1 MASLELRNVQKS
13 YGNSQIA
20 TLKDIALKIDAG
32 EFLILVGPSGCG
44 KSTLMN
50 CIAGLENITGGEILV
65 DGEDISQASPK
76 DRDIAMVFQS
86 YALYPTMSV
95 RDNIAFGLKMR
106 KVPAAKIEEEVARV
120 AKLLQI
126 EPLLERKPSQLS
138 GGQQQ
143 RVAMGRALARRP
155 KIYLFDEPL
164 SNLDAKLRV
173 EMRTEIKLMHQ
184 RLKTTTVYVTHD
196 QIEAMTLGDKVAVM
210 KDGVI
215 QQFGTPHEIY
225 NNPANLFVASFIGSP
240 PMNFVPL
247 RIRQRDG
254 RWVGV
259 LNSEQGSCELPLP
272 ITSDEG
278 LRDRELILGIRPEQI
293 GLSNGSAADLSL
305 LVDIEV
311 VEPTG
316 PDTLVVFALNQVK
329 ACCRLAPDQAPRW
342 GDAQPAVRSAQGPA
356 VRRPE
361 RRTAGPGAA
370 CSHARKQGHAA
381 GFQRSG
387 AGAVRYR
394 PALPAGWG

>member
-1 MASLELRNVQKS
+1 MATLELRNVNKS
-13 YGNSQIA
+13 YGTGLA
-20 TLKDIALKIDAG
+20 DTLKNIELSIGSG

-50 CIAGLENITGGEILV
+50 CIAGLEDISGGAILV
-65 DGEDISQASPK
+65 DGADISGMSPK

-106 KVPAAKIEEEVARV
+106 KMSAADIETEVARV

-126 EPLLERKPSQLS
+126 EHLLGRKPGQLS

-210 KDGVI
+210 KDGII
-215 QQFGTPHEIY
+215 QQFGTPQQIY
-225 NNPANLFVASFIGSP
+225 NDPANLFVASFIGSP
-240 PMNFVPL
+240 PMNFIPL
-247 RIRQRDG
+247 RLQRRDDQLWALLDSG
-254 RWVGV
+254 QAR
-259 LNSEQGSCELPLP
+259 CELPLGDMP
-272 ITSDEG
+272 AGVES
-278 LRDRELILGIRPEQI
+278 REVILGIRPEQI
-293 GLSNGSAADLSL
+293 QLAGEGGGLPSIRA
-305 LVDIEV
+305 EV
-311 VEPTG
+311 EVTEPTG
-316 PDTLVVFALNQVK
+316 PDTLVFVNLNQTKV
-329 ACCRLAPDQAPRW
+329 CCRLAPDQAPPV
-342 GDAQPAVRSAQGPA
+342 GATLSLQFEPSKVLLFDAQSGERLLPGKPRSAA
-356 VRRPE
+356 E
-361 RRTAGPGAA
+361 
-370 CSHARKQGHAA
+370 
-381 GFQRSG
+381 
-387 AGAVRYR
+387 
-394 PALPAGWG
+394 PAGNVTQLKTR

>member
-1 MASLELRNVQKS
+1 MATLELRNVNKS
-13 YGNSQIA
+13 YGSGLTD
-20 TLKDIALKIDAG
+20 TLKRIDLKIDDG

-50 CIAGLENITGGEILV
+50 CIAGLESISNGAILV
-65 DGEDISQASPK
+65 DDADISGMSPK

-86 YALYPTMSV
+86 YALYPTMNV

-106 KVPAAKIEEEVARV
+106 KLAPAAIDEEVARV

-126 EPLLERKPSQLS
+126 EHLLKRKPGQLS

-215 QQFGTPHEIY
+215 QQFGTPQQIY
-225 NNPANLFVASFIGSP
+225 NDPSNLFVASFIGSP
-240 PMNFVPL
+240 PMNFIPVQVQ
-247 RIRQRDG
+247 RRDG
-254 RWVGV
+254 QAWAV
-259 LNSEQGSCELPLP
+259 LASAEGRCELPLGELP
-272 ITSDEG
+272 EG
-278 LRDRELILGIRPEQI
+278 AEQGELLLGVRPEQVQLAS
-293 GLSNGSAADLSL
+293 GLAQAHTLAAQ
-305 LVDIEV
+305 VEV
-311 VEPTG
+311 TEPTG
-316 PDTLVVFALNQVK
+316 PDTLVFVTVNDSKL
-329 ACCRLAPDQAPRW
+329 CCRLAPDQAPPVGQRLELHIDAARALLFDAKS
-342 GDAQPAVRSAQGPA
+342 GERVRPLARAAQPGNVTSLTNR
-356 VRRPE
+356 
-361 RRTAGPGAA
+361 
-370 CSHARKQGHAA
+370 
-381 GFQRSG
+381 
-387 AGAVRYR
+387 
-394 PALPAGWG
+394 

>member
-50 CIAGLENITGGEILV
+50 CIAGLENITSGEILV

-272 ITSDEG
+272 ITSDDG

-293 GLSNGSAADLSL
+293 GLAPAGSADFSL
-305 LVDIEV
+305 AVDIEV

-316 PDTLVVFALNQVK
+316 PDTLVVFTLNQVK
-329 ACCRLAPDQAPRW
+329 ACCRLAPDQAPRV
-342 GDAQPAVRSAQGPA
+342 GETLNLQFDPRKALLFDAQTGERLGVVQPEPVRESKITRL
-356 VRRPE
+356 V
-361 RRTAGPGAA
+361 
-370 CSHARKQGHAA
+370 SN
-381 GFQRSG
+381 G
-387 AGAVRYR
+387 AGTAQ
-394 PALPAGWG
+394 